1 MICDLCL
8 GGRHVR
14 CRGCDCGMCR
24 LKKERR
30 GTPKQASKKRQTGAK
45 RRSSSGRSRSTN
57 DRSRTA
63 MQHSMVPDLYG
74 MGLPY
79 EDIVELLGIETD
91 RPAAFVRRIMKTHED
106 KKVSA

>member
-1 MICDLCL
+1 
-8 GGRHVR
+8 
-14 CRGCDCGMCR
+14 MCR

-30 GTPKQASKKRQTGAK
+30 DTPKQAVPKKRQTGAK
-45 RRSSSGRSRSTN
+45 RRSSSRSTN

-79 EDIVELLGIETD
+79 EDIVDLLGVETD
-91 RPAAFVRRIMKTHED
+91 HPAAYVRRVMKGHEK